1 METQQI
7 PDNGCLIDTPSILFV
22 DYLESQFNYQKEKAL
37 KEIEKAGGQTAVN
50 MALWLD
56 SIDLKKDK

>member
-1 METQQI
+1 METQQT
-7 PDNGCLIDTPSILFV
+7 PDILFTA
-22 DYLESQFNYQKEKAL
+22 YLDAQSDSQKEKAL